1 MSRAR
6 AQGLPVDEQEIPTDS
21 GAHASPAQRPSG
33 FQRTGSAETGKESPL
48 DITAPARLHGKWTII
63 EQFVLH
69 GYEYRLIRSPQVE
82 RDASRL
88 TKRERQ
94 VVEQALDGHTNKS
107 IAYAL
112 GVSQSTVGVLIFRA
126 AAKLGV
132 KSRAELLSAYAR
144 LTLTDES

>member
-6 AQGLPVDEQEIPTDS
+6 AQGSPVDEREIPTDS
-21 GAHASPAQRPSG
+21 GAHASPVQRPSG
-33 FQRTGSAETGKESPL
+33 FQRAGSAETATQPP
-48 DITAPARLHGKWTII
+48 DAAPPARLHGKWTII

-69 GYEYRLIRSPQVE
+69 GYEYRLIRSPQIE

-126 AAKLGV
+126 SAKLGV
-132 KSRAELLSAYAR
+132 KSRAELLSAYTR
-144 LTLTDES
+144 LTLTDEA